1 MALLWATL
9 IIVTVPDAVATVNVL
24 TGSYND
30 VKLSKLELCILHDYR
45 FERIIN
51 KPELD
56 RDYS

>member
-1 MALLWATL
+1 M